1 MKKRNRKNCVPI
13 LIRSSSGRHHIIW
26 MTKKQYEQL
35 TEVWQMMLSHNY
47 LPEAE
52 SSMYFTFEEMTNET

>member
-26 MTKKQYEQL
+26 MTKKQYEVLLEPWKQGL
-35 TEVWQMMLSHNY
+35 PYKNV
-47 LPEAE
+47 PEAD